1 MSLNA
6 DVKPISMGDRRRER
20 PGRRPRDFVLTD
32 RVDLLDPG
40 FTETPRQRQVL
51 DGVALGLENKEIA
64 AALGITQQR
73 TKEVVSRLLQ
83 KFDVRSRAALARAA
97 INMRILGLDTRATIP
112 YSYFFDE
119 SPVLMAVTEGPEHRF
134 ALVNSAYVQ
143 VFGDRQYHGR
153 SFRECFPDASAAAL
167 SAIDLTY
174 AGGRRYTE
182 SESRLSYRMPGGSRR
197 AFDISFI
204 TEAIRS
210 ASNEITGI
218 IYYGWDVTAAVV
230 DRRMADPPGTDQQR
244 LWPPWPIDAPAVIL
258 TKDAERP
265 AE

>member
-1 MSLNA
+1 MSVNA
-6 DVKPISMGDRRRER
+6 QAEPISIGDLRRGR
-20 PGRRPRDFVLTD
+20 PGRRPRDFRLTD
-32 RVDLLDPG
+32 RVDLLDAG

-64 AALGITQQR
+64 DALGITQQR
-73 TKEVVSRLLQ
+73 TKELVSRLLQ
-83 KFDVRSRAALARAA
+83 KFDVPSRAALARAA
-97 INMRILGLDTRATIP
+97 VNMRILGLDTRAAIP

-119 SPVLMAVTEGPEHRF
+119 SPVLMAITEGPEHRF

-143 VFGDRQYHGR
+143 TFGDRHYHGR
-153 SFRECFPDASAAAL
+153 TFRECFPDASAAAL
-167 SAIDLTY
+167 AAIDLTY
-174 AGGRRYTE
+174 TGGPRYTE

-218 IYYGWDVTAAVV
+218 IYYGWDVTAVV
-230 DRRMADPPGTDQQR
+230 AKRHLADPPAADQQP
-244 LWPPWPIDAPAVIL
+244 LWPPSPIDARAATP
-258 TKDAERP
+258 TDPE
-265 AE
+265 